1 MGVGTLSMET
11 LAESAAFMRESLQKS
26 QSITENMVA
35 ILGSFDHRLSALET
49 AMRPTQ
55 IRTHSM
61 RRAHENIDKTL
72 KAAEVFLGQF
82 DLSRQA
88 EAKILRGPHEDLE
101 SYLEAVDQLRSI
113 VRFFSGNKSL
123 QSSIG
128 VLNHA
133 NNLLSKAILKLEEEF
148 RQLLTSY
155 SKPVEPDRLFDCL
168 PNCLRPSVGSPGQG
182 DANGKKLSSTNHK
195 LEAAVFTVPTL
206 IPPRILPLLHDLA
219 QQMVHA
225 GHQQQLFT
233 IYR

>member
-1 MGVGTLSMET
+1 MMSESNIEEMGVRSLVMET
-11 LAESAAFMRESLQKS
+11 LSEKVTFMRESLQKS
-26 QSITENMVA
+26 QTFTDNMVT

-55 IRTHSM
+55 IRTHSI

-72 KAAEVFLGQF
+72 KAAEVFLAQF
-82 DLSRQA
+82 DLSRQV

-113 VRFFSGNKSL
+113 VRFFSSNKSF

-155 SKPVEPDRLFDCL
+155 R
-168 PNCLRPSVGSPGQG
+168 
-182 DANGKKLSSTNHK
+182 
-195 LEAAVFTVPTL
+195 
-206 IPPRILPLLHDLA
+206 
-219 QQMVHA
+219 
-225 GHQQQLFT
+225 
-233 IYR
+233 